1 MTRYSIESRTIK
13 YVKGNGFLSFARN
26 LSKKYKK
33 WLLNT
38 GLDPLKTASKK
49 VVHKAAESTVKMK
62 LNKIADAI
70 SKSNGDKLCK
80 EEILNELR
88 RVW

>member
-38 GLDPLKTASKK
+38 GLDPLK
-49 VVHKAAESTVKMK
+49 
-62 LNKIADAI
+62 NCFQ
-70 SKSNGDKLCK
+70 KSSP
-80 EEILNELR
+80 
-88 RVW
+88 